1 MARVKAAAAEAGHRR
16 RFDGEAQLL
25 LRLLYFFLHA
35 QLCATSCR
43 HRPREKRRYRTTRED
58 ENGEMA
64 GYRKTESMENE
75 KKQRQSLFF
84 PLRRRGLSWT
94 SPPSFFS
101 NLCSLNLFA
110 SFLPA
115 SPAPPPPPPRNA
127 TLNRTRSSPPT
138 PSTASPSPRTATSPS
153 SASSA
158 TSVGGGS
165 SRCATTAGTPGGS
178 WPGSSRSRWSTTRC
192 ASRPACTSLC
202 ELLWLVS
209 VVVVFFSSF
218 CFFHFLLPSHSGP
231 RLTTT
236 STTPAK

>member
-110 SFLPA
+110 RLSR
-115 SPAPPPPPPRNA
+115 PPPPPPETPLSTGPALRPQRRPRPLPRPEPRPHPRA
-127 TLNRTRSSPPT
+127 PPPLR
-138 PSTASPSPRTATSPS
+138 PSGAVLLGARLRPGPQAVHGRARV
-153 SASSA
+153 ARA
-158 TSVGGGS
+158 GRLLAVHQGRRALHSVSCCG
-165 SRCATTAGTPGGS
+165 
-178 WPGSSRSRWSTTRC
+178 WFQW
-192 ASRPACTSLC
+192 
-202 ELLWLVS
+202 WW
-209 VVVVFFSSF
+209 
-218 CFFHFLLPSHSGP
+218 CFFRRFVFSIFFFLLT
-231 RLTTT
+231 LDLD
-236 STTPAK
+236 